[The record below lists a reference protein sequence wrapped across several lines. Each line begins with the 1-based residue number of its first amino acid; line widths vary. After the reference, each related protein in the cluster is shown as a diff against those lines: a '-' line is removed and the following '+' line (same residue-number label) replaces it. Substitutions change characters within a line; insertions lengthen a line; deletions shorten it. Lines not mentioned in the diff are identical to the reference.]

1 MAERRAPGT
10 GSVYYDAQRSR
21 WAVRL
26 DVGWS
31 ASGSR
36 RRITRMTDPTS
47 GKPIRSEADARR
59 VLRELLQ
66 QDTTTQT
73 VAARTTVKSWSD
85 KWLPII
91 AARLDP
97 NTYRTHAS
105 TVRVWIVP
113 TIGAKQLARLT
124 PGDIRA
130 VTKAMLDA
138 GRKPATAIRAH
149 VVLREMLTAA
159 QLEGHAV
166 PERVLK
172 VAPPQSA
179 EDAGRSAIPV
189 TAAIRILAAAQQPD
203 GSESRWM
210 AAFLQGVRPA
220 EALGLCWD
228 AIDLDAETM
237 DVSWQL
243 ISLPYNTAHDRAS
256 GFRIPTGYSA
266 RRLVGAYHLVRPKT
280 SAGQRLIPMVPW
292 MAESLRRWR
301 ASAPDLIK
309 RAAETGPA
317 SQWGGLVW
325 PRGATVHHPERAG
338 WPTPPKVDA
347 AQWSALCT
355 AAGVDA
361 YDLYSCRHT
370 TATLLREAGVKD
382 DIITAIVGHA
392 SIRSTR
398 PYLHPDQRAEMLD
411 ALGKV
416 AGRLQISS

>member
-1 MAERRAPGT
+1 MINPAT
-10 GSVYYDAQRSR
+10 
-21 WAVRL
+21 
-26 DVGWS
+26 
-31 ASGSR
+31 
-36 RRITRMTDPTS
+36 
-47 GKPIRSEADARR
+47 GKPIRDEPEARR
-59 VLRELLQ
+59 VLREWLREEPAAE
-66 QDTTTQT
+66 T
-73 VAARTTVKSWSD
+73 VSQATTVKAWSE
-85 KWLPII
+85 KWLLLI
-91 AARLDP
+91 AERLDP
-97 NTYRTHAS
+97 NTYRNHAS
-105 TVRVWIVP
+105 AVHVWIVP
-113 TIGAKQLARLT
+113 TIGTKKLARLT

-159 QLEGHAV
+159 QLEGYAV

-172 VAPPQSA
+172 VKPPQA
-179 EDAGRSAIPV
+179 DEDAGRDDIPV
-189 TAAIRILAAAQQPD
+189 ADAIKILAAAQQPD

-228 AIDLDAETM
+228 LVDLDAETL

-243 ISLPYNTAHDRAS
+243 ISLPYNTPHDRSS
-256 GFRIPTGYSA
+256 GFRIPVGYTA
-266 RRLVGAYHLVRPKT
+266 RHLVGAYHLVRPKT

-292 MAESLRRWR
+292 MAESLRKWK
-301 ASAPDLIK
+301 AGAPDLIK
-309 RAAETGPA
+309 RAAKKGPA
-317 SQWGGLVW
+317 SEWGGLVW
-325 PRGATVHHPERAG
+325 PRGATEHHPERAG
-338 WPTPPKVDA
+338 WPTIPKADTA
-347 AQWSALCT
+347 AWGTLCG
-355 AAGVDA
+355 AAGVRA

-416 AGRLQISS
+416 AGRLQLRS